1 MVKKCT
7 GFAAVTRRRLSLAL
21 VASALGLFAADAV
34 LAQAYPARP
43 VRLVVRFPAGGSR
56 DVIARLIGQRLG
68 DALKVPVV
76 VDNKPGVGSIL
87 GTDFVAKAAPDGY
100 TLVVAA
106 NPAIAPGPL
115 MRAAMPYDPLK
126 DFAHIALLGTFPNG
140 FVVRAD
146 HPAKT
151 LADFVA
157 LARARPGAI
166 NYASAGVGSAGF
178 LSGELL
184 KQLAAIDMVHVPY
197 KGSAPAITDLLGGQ
211 IDGMFESLVTATSY
225 VRSGKLRL
233 LAVTS
238 EQRMKN
244 FPDVPTAAEVVPGVT
259 GGAWFGISAPA
270 KTPVEVLARLQ
281 RELQAIVGAPDVQA
295 RLTELGMT
303 PLPLGGADYLAFI
316 QAENRKWFP
325 IIKAGNIRVE

>member
-1 MVKKCT
+1 MAEKCT
-7 GFAAVTRRRLSLAL
+7 SFDGPARRALLLACVSAALS
-21 VASALGLFAADAV
+21 V
-34 LAQAYPARP
+34 LAPAAALAQGYPARP
-43 VRLVVRFPAGGSR
+43 VRLVVPFPPGGST

-76 VDNKPGVGSIL
+76 IDNRPGAGSIL

-115 MRAAMPYDPLK
+115 MRSSMPYDPLR
-126 DFAHIALLGTFPNG
+126 DFSHIALLGTFANG

-151 LADFVA
+151 MAEFITM
-157 LARARPGAI
+157 ARAKPGTM

-184 KQLAAIDMVHVPY
+184 RQMAGINMVHVPY

-233 LAVTS
+233 LAVTG
-238 EQRMKN
+238 EQRAKG
-244 FPDVPTAAEVVPGVT
+244 FPDVPTTAEIVPGVS

-270 KTPVEVLARLQ
+270 RTPADVTQRLQ
-281 RELQAIVGAPDVQA
+281 KELQAIVSAPDVQGK
-295 RLTELGMT
+295 LVELGMT
-303 PLPLGGADYLAFI
+303 PLPLGGADYLAFL
-316 QAENRKWFP
+316 QGENRKWAP